1 MTHDRSERHSKTWA
15 VSVLVL
21 VAVAVV
27 SLIVYLGFRA
37 PDLCQSLVM
46 PVACGST
53 QELFSGRIRLAGV
66 VVDEDGNALKD
77 VTVVI
82 DESRFNPAAE
92 SFSTSTERRK
102 TINGRFD
109 ESCRMC
115 SGLTLMFMK
124 KGYFEETISFAAT
137 SEELEKEAERDG
149 GSATNLRIVLMS
161 NVGSASLVRI
171 GGGLSAGVADRLDIL
186 PIEPAT
192 GRTATSTFALREGK
206 LFAFTSPRKDK
217 TETTP
222 LDVPFLYLTS
232 RAGLG
237 GTFKTTT
244 AKHPSS
250 EVTVSGVPAEVLLCA
265 SREGD
270 GFMLYEPRRDVSHL
284 AYREMREAPADGYQR
299 CIPAPIWPAERPKLF
314 FYCKVGSLHG
324 KGEVSTAAF
333 SGFVPGEVEAH
344 VSILI
349 NRNGTRNV
357 AGLT

>member
-1 MTHDRSERHSKTWA
+1 MSEDARKRSVGWKA
-15 VSVLVL
+15 VSLSLAVVVAL
-21 VAVAVV
+21 VALLALGAVRGQV
-27 SLIVYLGFRA
+27 
-37 PDLCQSLVM
+37 LCSPLLL

-77 VTVVI
+77 VTLVI
-82 DESRFNPAAE
+82 GEGRFNPAAE
-92 SFSTSTERRK
+92 SFRSRSERRK

-124 KGYFEETISFAAT
+124 NGYFEEVISFAAT
-137 SEELEKEAERDG
+137 SEELDKEPERDG
-149 GSATNLRIVLMS
+149 GSATDLRIVLMS

-186 PIEPAT
+186 RVEPAT
-192 GRTATSTFALREGK
+192 GRRIPSRVALIGGK
-206 LFAFTSPRKDK
+206 LFAFTSPRKDQ

-237 GTFKTTT
+237 GTFETTT

-270 GFMLYEPRRDVSHL
+270 GFVLYEPRRDVSHL

-314 FYCKVGSLHG
+314 FYCKVGSLYG

-357 AGLT
+357 AGYT